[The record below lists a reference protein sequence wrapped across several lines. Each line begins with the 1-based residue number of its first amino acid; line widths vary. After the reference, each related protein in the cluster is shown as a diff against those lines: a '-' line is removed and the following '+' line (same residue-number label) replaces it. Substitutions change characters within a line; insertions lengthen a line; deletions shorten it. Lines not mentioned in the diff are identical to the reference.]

1 MTPSSSSP
9 ASREVRREGD
19 RELPL
24 GPKARRT
31 RAAILEA
38 AAELFAERGYQ
49 RTTVGDV
56 ADAAGVS
63 LGTVYQYFRDRG
75 DIVAALVRYG
85 VSDLLRGAD
94 NVWRPD
100 EGRDGLE
107 RVLGRFV
114 TAYIEAGAVARV
126 WEEVS
131 HVDTEMG
138 ALRRKLGRAFT
149 RSIERSLSRA
159 VTAGLVRDDLDVPLA
174 AVALSGMV
182 DRYCYVVY
190 AFDPPPG
197 EAPSAQA
204 SAQLLADLWASAI
217 GLQA

>member
-1 MTPSSSSP
+1 MSNAPGS
-9 ASREVRREGD
+9 AAREVRREGD

-31 RAAILEA
+31 RATILEA
-38 AAELFAERGYQ
+38 AAELFAERGYV

-56 ADAAGVS
+56 AEAAGVS

-75 DIVAALVRYG
+75 EIVAALVHHG

-94 NVWRPD
+94 NAWQAD
-100 EGRDGLE
+100 EGRTGLE

-114 TAYIEAGAVARV
+114 AAYIEAGAVARV

-131 HVDTEMG
+131 HVDEELG

-149 RSIERSLSRA
+149 RSIERSLTRA
-159 VTAGLVRDDLDVPLA
+159 VAEGVVRDDLDVPLVA
-174 AVALSGMV
+174 IALSGMV

-190 AFDPPPG
+190 AFDPPSG
-197 EAPSAQA
+197 EPPSADA
-204 SAQLLADLWASAI
+204 SAQLLAGLWAAAV
-217 GLQA
+217 GLQE

>member
-1 MTPSSSSP
+1 MSQP
-9 ASREVRREGD
+9 AREVRREGD

-31 RAAILEA
+31 RATILRA
-38 AAELFAERGYQ
+38 AAELFAANGYQ

-63 LGTVYQYFRDRG
+63 LGTVYQYFRDRS
-75 DIVAALVRYG
+75 DIVAALVHHG
-85 VSDLLRGAD
+85 VGGLLQDAD
-94 NVWRPD
+94 QAWRAD
-100 EGRDGLE
+100 EGAAGLE

-114 TAYIEAGAVARV
+114 ASYVNAGAVARV

-131 HVDTEMG
+131 HVDEELG
-138 ALRRKLGRAFT
+138 ALRRRLGRAFT
-149 RSIERSLSRA
+149 RSIERELSRA
-159 VTAGLVRDDLDVPLA
+159 VDAGLVRDDLDVRLA

-197 EAPSAQA
+197 PAPTVEE
-204 SAQLLADLWASAI
+204 SAQLLATLWSSA
-217 GLQA
+217 LALHS